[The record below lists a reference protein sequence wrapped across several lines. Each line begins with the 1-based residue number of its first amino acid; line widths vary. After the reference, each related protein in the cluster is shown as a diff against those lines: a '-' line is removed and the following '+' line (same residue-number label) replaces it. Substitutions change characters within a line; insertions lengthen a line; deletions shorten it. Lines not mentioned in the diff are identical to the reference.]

1 VKGSCRAQYN
11 LFRNIQLFALRR
23 ANRFAATFSFFIFS
37 STILIALLKVSSPS
51 SRKIISLVSGNF
63 RLFPWAI
70 VTPPTLAHYLQEVS
84 QTLDIE
90 RNKVKS
96 IQSHLQLHSE
106 ALALRS
112 KRNEILASN
121 IANAATP
128 NFKAKDLDFSSML
141 NAKMGIG
148 DLITND
154 VRHLNSVST
163 SINDGVGFRQNITPS
178 MDGNTVELH
187 VEQMQFSENVMRYQA
202 SLEFLNRKLTG
213 LKSAIK
219 GE

>member
-1 VKGSCRAQYN
+1 M
-11 LFRNIQLFALRR
+11 
-23 ANRFAATFSFFIFS
+23 
-37 STILIALLKVSSPS
+37 
-51 SRKIISLVSGNF
+51 
-63 RLFPWAI
+63 
-70 VTPPTLAHYLQEVS
+70 
-84 QTLDIE
+84 
-90 RNKVKS
+90 KS

-154 VRHLNSVST
+154 MRHLNSVST